1 MAPALVPIAKE
12 QKSKESTLKRIP
24 VLSTALAV
32 LAATFAAALP
42 GIAEAQTFPTRA
54 MRMVVPFPP
63 GGPNDIIGRLLAQ
76 KMGEQMGQ
84 SVIIDNRGGA
94 GGIIGTD
101 LVAKAAPDGYTMLF
115 SGTASLSIN
124 PSLYAKLPYDA
135 VNDFSP
141 ITLVGTAPSILVVN
155 PDLPV
160 KSVKELID
168 YARANPG
175 KLNYASAGIGTPPH
189 LAGELMSAALNV
201 KMVHVPYN
209 GGAPAMNDVMSGQV
223 QMYFSGISSALPLIK
238 AGKMR
243 AIAVTS
249 AKRTAIAPDMPTIA
263 ESGIPGFEV
272 GNWYAIVAPAKTPAP
287 VISRLNAEIVK
298 ALAGADVKKRF
309 LDLAADPIGSTPEEL
324 AAYQK
329 AEIAKWARA
338 IKTAGIKP
346 E

>member
-1 MAPALVPIAKE
+1 V
-12 QKSKESTLKRIP
+12 KRFP
-24 VLSTALAV
+24 PLSATRSSILATTTLAV
-32 LAATFAAALP
+32 LAATIATALP
-42 GIAEAQTFPTRA
+42 GIAQAQTFPTRA
-54 MRMVVPFPP
+54 MRMIVPFTP
-63 GGPNDIIGRLLAQ
+63 GGPNDIIGRMLAQ
-76 KMGEQMGQ
+76 KMSEQMGQ

-101 LVAKAAPDGYTMLF
+101 AVAKAAPDGYTMLF

-135 VNDFSP
+135 INDFSP

-189 LAGELMSAALNV
+189 LAGELMSAALGV

-223 QMYFSGISSALPLIK
+223 QMYFSGISQALPLIK

-243 AIAVTS
+243 ALAVTS

-263 ESGIPGFEV
+263 ESGIPGFEI

-287 VISRLNAEIVK
+287 IISRLNAEILK

-309 LDLAADPIGSTPEEL
+309 LELAADPIGSTPEEL